1 MPPTNAFTNAD
12 VYVFHAA
19 LVGFRGVSC
28 KLAVPTDR
36 TLEDVHRLLQQAF
49 GWDDDHLYAF
59 WPSGRFWDREPGSGF
74 GRPGFCRESG
84 DRSARVKLGRLG
96 LEVGQSV
103 AYVFDFGDEWRVRL
117 KLVEVR
123 VADGVPLPSV
133 FDQRGEVPPQ
143 YSWEDEDLED
153 VA

>member
-1 MPPTNAFTNAD
+1 
-12 VYVFHAA
+12 
-19 LVGFRGVSC
+19 
-28 KLAVPTDR
+28 
-36 TLEDVHRLLQQAF
+36 
-49 GWDDDHLYAF
+49 
-59 WPSGRFWDREPGSGF
+59 
-74 GRPGFCRESG
+74 
-84 DRSARVKLGRLG
+84 VKLGRLG